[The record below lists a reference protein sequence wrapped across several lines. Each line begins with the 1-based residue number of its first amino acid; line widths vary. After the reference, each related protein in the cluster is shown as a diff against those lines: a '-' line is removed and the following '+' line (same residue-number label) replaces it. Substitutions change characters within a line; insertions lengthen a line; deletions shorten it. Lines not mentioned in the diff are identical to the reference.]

1 MIKLDNGIISL
12 SVEERGAQMRSLCDV
27 ESGREYLWQAD
38 SEIWGRT
45 APVLFPA
52 VGAVHTEGYI
62 YKDKRYPMPKHGF
75 ARDFDFEPV
84 EKTPQSLVLALYPND
99 KIKQMYPFDFVFRAR
114 FALSGRTLSFSYE
127 AENIGTETM
136 YFSLGAHPGF
146 ACAFSDRIV
155 FEKRE
160 PTAALFCG
168 ADDRPNKSAAP
179 FVMDESGEIVLSE
192 DFFSDGSL
200 AFPSVESERVCL
212 VRDGKTYLKMNFGK
226 VPHLWLWSKAGAAF
240 VCIEPWHG
248 ADECVPEERLEMKKG
263 IISLHAG
270 EKFVFPITVEI

>member
-179 FVMDESGEIVLSE
+179 LGTAKSLGCFASRMGMESLEGNARKAI
-192 DFFSDGSL
+192 FAPFWK
-200 AFPSVESERVCL
+200 SERAQ
-212 VRDGKTYLKMNFGK
+212 RI
-226 VPHLWLWSKAGAAF
+226 S
-240 VCIEPWHG
+240 CI
-248 ADECVPEERLEMKKG
+248 KN
-263 IISLHAG
+263 G
-270 EKFVFPITVEI
+270 E